1 MADYPVSQGTW
12 THHSARRAL
21 FEPTVFDLLVVG
33 GGVIGASIARDAA
46 ARGLTV
52 ALVEQDDFA
61 GGASGKSTKLIHGG
75 IRYLP
80 QLRFGLIRQGLREQ
94 EILRRT
100 ADHLYN
106 DLDFVIPLLKGGG
119 LLNLPAWMTIG
130 PLKAVGLKAGLT
142 LYDRLGRRSGEVR
155 HRRLDSEALAT
166 FFPELCLDAPRGGFV
181 YRDAQTD
188 DARLVM
194 SLLKTAVVADGAVA
208 ASRMKSTG
216 IASDGKNW
224 VVSVAEYDQ
233 VGQVRSRAVV
243 SATWASPTPVANG
256 RSGGEPIRLSKGV
269 HLVYR
274 PEALGLGDHALVIPH
289 TDDGRLLFLIPWNGL
304 ALVGT
309 TDTIYAG
316 DPGRVRP
323 DQADQEYLQDHLG
336 RYLKQVAEP
345 PLAAFA
351 GVRAL
356 TGGDNATASASREHR
371 IVEHRPGAFS
381 ISGGKLSSARV
392 IAAEAVDKV
401 CSHLGVSV
409 PSPTHRLP
417 LSGAGIGD
425 DLEPRVRSRLERIGL
440 PAGYGA
446 RLIARYGTHSEN
458 LLDLLESEPRLRQIM
473 DPAPIA
479 LAEVVYTVRH
489 EAVATVG
496 DFALRRTRLAWSSE
510 DHGRKWARPIA
521 DLLAEEMGWSE
532 SETGAAVTHFEQELE
547 DQGL

>member
-1 MADYPVSQGTW
+1 M
-12 THHSARRAL
+12 
-21 FEPTVFDLLVVG
+21 VG

-80 QLRFGLIRQGLREQ
+80 HLRFGLIRQGLREQ

-100 ADHLYN
+100 ADHLYT
-106 DLDFVIPLLKGGG
+106 DLDFVIPLLKGQG
-119 LLNLPAWMTIG
+119 LLNLPAWMTVG
-130 PLKAVGLKAGLT
+130 PKLGLT
-142 LYDRLGRRSGEVR
+142 LYDRLGRRSGDAR
-155 HRRLDSEALAT
+155 HRRIDSETLAT
-166 FFPELCLDAPRGGFV
+166 LFPGMRLDASEGGYV

-208 ASRMKSTG
+208 VSRMKATG
-216 IASDGKNW
+216 ITSDGDSW
-224 VVSVAEYDQ
+224 VISVSDSEDDR

-243 SATWASPTPVANG
+243 SATWASPAPTVYGQSNGTPV
-256 RSGGEPIRLSKGV
+256 RLSKGV

-274 PEALGLGDHALVIPH
+274 PEALGIGDHALVIPH

-309 TDTIYAG
+309 TDTLYEG

-323 DQADQEYLQDHLG
+323 ERADLEYLQEHIG
-336 RYLKQVAEP
+336 RYLNKAAEP
-345 PLAAFA
+345 PLAAYA

-356 TGGDNATASASREHR
+356 TGGSRVTASASREHR
-371 IVEHRPGAFS
+371 IVEHGQGVFA
-381 ISGGKLSSARV
+381 ISGGKLSSARI
-392 IAAEAVDKV
+392 IAAETVDQV
-401 CSHLGVSV
+401 CAHLGVSV
-409 PSPTHRLP
+409 SSSTHRRL

-425 DLEPRVRSRLERIGL
+425 DLEPRVRSRLERMGL
-440 PAGYGA
+440 PVGYGA
-446 RLIARYGTHSEN
+446 HLIARYGTHSDA
-458 LLDLLESEPRLRQIM
+458 LLDLLESAPRLRQIL
-473 DPAPIA
+473 DPAPVS
-479 LAEVVYTVRH
+479 LAEVVYTVRN

-496 DFALRRTRLAWSSE
+496 DFALRRTRLAWSSD

-532 SETGAAVTHFEQELE
+532 ADIDAAVDRFEQELE